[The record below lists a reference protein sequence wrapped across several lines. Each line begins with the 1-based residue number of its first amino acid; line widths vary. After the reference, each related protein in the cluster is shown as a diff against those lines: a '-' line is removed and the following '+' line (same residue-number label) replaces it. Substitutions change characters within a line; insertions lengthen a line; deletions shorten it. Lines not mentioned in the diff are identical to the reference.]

1 MALYLDKYKATLY
14 VDPESRYKVALYL
27 DKYKATL
34 YVDPESRY
42 KAALYLD
49 TPQKPAKFIFGGKS
63 ETREFEA
70 WKRSGLV
77 FWA

>member
-49 TPQKPAKFIFGGKS
+49 TPLLLWHWLFFRP
-63 ETREFEA
+63 E
-70 WKRSGLV
+70 LC
-77 FWA
+77 